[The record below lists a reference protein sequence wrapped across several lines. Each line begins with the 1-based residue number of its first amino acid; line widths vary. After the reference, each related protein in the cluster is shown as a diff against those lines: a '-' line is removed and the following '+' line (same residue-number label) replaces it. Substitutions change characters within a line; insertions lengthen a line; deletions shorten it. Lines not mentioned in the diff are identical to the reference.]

1 MATAFVAAIGAY
13 NFTRLPIGAVPDIT
27 NVQVQVNT
35 VAQGYSPLEVEQRV
49 TFPLE
54 TAMSGLPALDYTR
67 SISRYGL
74 SQITVVFREGT
85 DIYRARQLV
94 GERIQASAAELPN
107 DTETSMGPISTGLGE
122 IFMYSMEFRP
132 DLASGDISS
141 GKSDIRALHDW
152 VVKPQLR
159 TVRGVAEVNAIGG
172 FERQIHVVPDPYKLT
187 SYGMSFSDLREALE
201 DNNVNVGAGYIEQN
215 GEQYLIR
222 VPGQV
227 ETTEQFSEILLGT
240 HEGRPVYVHDIA
252 EVTFGKELR
261 TGAGTHNGTETLIG
275 TAVMLVGEN
284 SREVAAA
291 VRAKVDEIQKS
302 LPAGFVIQPLYDR
315 TSLVQKTI
323 ETVQKNLFE
332 GAALVIAVLFIL
344 LRNFKAALITAMVI
358 PLSMLITITGM
369 VEYQI
374 SANLMSLGALDFGLI
389 VDGAVIIVENCL
401 RRLSEEQKRFGRT
414 LHMSERFSVVADA
427 TREVMT
433 PALFGSFIITVVYL
447 PILTLSGVEG
457 KMFTPMALTVIL
469 ALAGAMV
476 LALTFVPAAI
486 AIFIRGNVEEKES
499 PIMRWA
505 QRTYEP
511 GLSWAL
517 RHNYTVLSVS
527 IVLLVLTGLGMT
539 RFGTEFIPQLDEGD
553 VAVQALRVP
562 GTSLTQSVEM
572 QTDVEKVL
580 LKLPEVRDVFARTGT
595 AEVATDAMP
604 PNISDAYVIM
614 KDREDWPDPS
624 KPKDVLLA
632 EIEQKLEGLPGSKFE
647 LSQPIELRFNELI
660 SGVRADIGIKV
671 FGDDMEQLRQT
682 AGEIATVVGGIDG
695 AANINVEQVTGLP
708 VLSIDIDRDAA
719 ARLGLNVADIQETV
733 RSAMGGSRAGTF
745 YEGDWRSPVI
755 VRLPENVR
763 QDVDRLRELPIP
775 LPPVHPETTDVS
787 ISSYE
792 PFPETMPR
800 VVPLREVANVKL
812 TTGPNQISREN
823 GKRRIVVSANIRER
837 DLGSFVSEAQKR
849 VKANVVLP
857 AGYWMEWGGQFKQLV
872 SAVRTLSVVV
882 PLAMVLIFALLFA
895 SLGTAKDALL
905 VFSGVPLALTGGLVA
920 LAIRGLPLSISAGVG
935 FIALSGVAVL
945 NGLVIISFIKNLRA
959 QGMHLDEAIWEGAS
973 RRLRPV
979 LMTALVAS
987 LGFVP
992 MALATSA
999 GAEVQRPLAT
1009 VVIGGILSS
1018 TLLTLVVLP
1027 VLYKLAHGAE
1037 R

>member
-1 MATAFVAAIGAY
+1 
-13 NFTRLPIGAVPDIT
+13 
-27 NVQVQVNT
+27 
-35 VAQGYSPLEVEQRV
+35 
-49 TFPLE
+49 
-54 TAMSGLPALDYTR
+54 
-67 SISRYGL
+67 
-74 SQITVVFREGT
+74 
-85 DIYRARQLV
+85 
-94 GERIQASAAELPN
+94 
-107 DTETSMGPISTGLGE
+107 
-122 IFMYSMEFRP
+122 
-132 DLASGDISS
+132 
-141 GKSDIRALHDW
+141 
-152 VVKPQLR
+152 
-159 TVRGVAEVNAIGG
+159 
-172 FERQIHVVPDPYKLT
+172 
-187 SYGMSFSDLREALE
+187 
-201 DNNVNVGAGYIEQN
+201 
-215 GEQYLIR
+215 
-222 VPGQV
+222 
-227 ETTEQFSEILLGT
+227 
-240 HEGRPVYVHDIA
+240 
-252 EVTFGKELR
+252 
-261 TGAGTHNGTETLIG
+261 
-275 TAVMLVGEN
+275 
-284 SREVAAA
+284 
-291 VRAKVDEIQKS
+291 
-302 LPAGFVIQPLYDR
+302 
-315 TSLVQKTI
+315 
-323 ETVQKNLFE
+323 
-332 GAALVIAVLFIL
+332 
-344 LRNFKAALITAMVI
+344 
-358 PLSMLITITGM
+358 
-369 VEYQI
+369 
-374 SANLMSLGALDFGLI
+374 
-389 VDGAVIIVENCL
+389 
-401 RRLSEEQKRFGRT
+401 
-414 LHMSERFSVVADA
+414 
-427 TREVMT
+427 
-433 PALFGSFIITVVYL
+433 
-447 PILTLSGVEG
+447 VEG

-882 PLAMVLIFALLFA
+882 PLAMILIFALLFA